1 MAWLILRDE
10 MLAEDAVHSAFLRLS
25 RLRSEPDNRSAY
37 VMRAVRNA
45 AIDERRR
52 RVNVQTVRLED
63 VREPVGFA
71 DASESASL
79 EELLHAVG
87 DEEREIIELHLR
99 LNFTFQEISDLMDKS
114 LSTVTSRYRR
124 TILRLRKESEVRDG

>member
-1 MAWLILRDE
+1 
-10 MLAEDAVHSAFLRLS
+10 
-25 RLRSEPDNRSAY
+25 
-37 VMRAVRNA
+37 MRAVRNA